1 MAAASEYSASVPDLI
16 KQYVVYFY
24 RHIRCAPQESAQRSP
39 RRRVECLLFT
49 ASVRGDGCMGQA
61 AGFACCC
68 VISGRC
74 CLECTTKPFC
84 VHRERNI
91 REIFSMYEVSF
102 ATLSER
108 FYKNT
113 TWPPVEYIA
122 ELVDHDHVFCLLYK
136 ARWHSSEY
144 HRTLICYRQSALQ
157 EIGRQL
163 YRTTV

>member
-1 MAAASEYSASVPDLI
+1 MAAAADFATTVPDLI

-24 RHIRCAPQESAQRSP
+24 RHIRCRPRPRTRPAHCVKEPGGVAAQDCHLR
-39 RRRVECLLFT
+39 
-49 ASVRGDGCMGQA
+49 DGCA
-61 AGFACCC
+61 APPSPCAATVRAYVPLQC
-68 VISGRC
+68 VITAQSGLRC
-74 CLECTTKPFC
+74 VCQALQKRGTR
-84 VHRERNI
+84 RERNI

-136 ARWHSSEY
+136 ARLL
-144 HRTLICYRQSALQ
+144 RLPPCCA
-157 EIGRQL
+157 
-163 YRTTV
+163 

>member
-1 MAAASEYSASVPDLI
+1 ML
-16 KQYVVYFY
+16 
-24 RHIRCAPQESAQRSP
+24 CA
-39 RRRVECLLFT
+39 VDFLL
-49 ASVRGDGCMGQA
+49 
-61 AGFACCC
+61 
-68 VISGRC
+68 
-74 CLECTTKPFC
+74 

-136 ARWHSSEY
+136 VRS
-144 HRTLICYRQSALQ
+144 L
-157 EIGRQL
+157 
-163 YRTTV
+163 V

>member
-1 MAAASEYSASVPDLI
+1 MLCNIVCVL
-16 KQYVVYFY
+16 
-24 RHIRCAPQESAQRSP
+24 H
-39 RRRVECLLFT
+39 LFT
-49 ASVRGDGCMGQA
+49 ALAVLCAVD
-61 AGFACCC
+61 F
-68 VISGRC
+68 
-74 CLECTTKPFC
+74 LL

-136 ARWHSSEY
+136 VRS
-144 HRTLICYRQSALQ
+144 L
-157 EIGRQL
+157 
-163 YRTTV
+163 V